1 MDPLIIAIATAAA
14 GKLAEETTRGIVAAG
29 KYVRDYFGN
38 RAEQEVVLMRAE
50 TGRGTIEDLAETIS
64 RACAEDEGFH
74 RELAQLAGQP
84 IAITQVNQEQ
94 QHVRFQNNFYNGG
107 PGKVYQADTINFQHP
122 H

>member
-1 MDPLIIAIATAAA
+1 VDPLITAIATAAA
-14 GKLAEETTRGIVAAG
+14 GKLAEETARGIVAAS
-29 KYVRDYFGN
+29 KYVRDYFSN
-38 RAEQEVVLMRAE
+38 RAEQEVVLLRAE

-64 RACAEDEGFH
+64 SACAMDAGFH
-74 RELAQLAGQP
+74 QQLTQLAGQP

-107 PGKVYQADTINFQHP
+107 PDKVFQADTINFQNP